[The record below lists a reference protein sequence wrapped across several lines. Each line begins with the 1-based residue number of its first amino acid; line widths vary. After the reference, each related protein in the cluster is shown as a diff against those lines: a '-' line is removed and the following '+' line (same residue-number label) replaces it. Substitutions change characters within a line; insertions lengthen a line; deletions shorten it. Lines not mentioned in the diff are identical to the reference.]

1 MGGRRGLRLAQ
12 QSGPNGA
19 LLDHRFARCLLMTL
33 ASPLADKARPTA
45 PHDATGP
52 RRLLSW
58 LVGGNVL
65 AMALIVALAALSLDS
80 SRERFRERALLATDN
95 LAHSLEQALAARFD
109 LIDLGL
115 RSLALQTT
123 RLAADEANTPSQLDR
138 LLAEQHHLMPE
149 VDTLRLFDAV
159 GRASPPVHAASVSG
173 STWEAPTQAF
183 RATREAN
190 TDHLQVSEPLHQ
202 SQTKRWV
209 LLLSRRLTTVNGQ
222 FAGVVQAEVAVDR
235 FRDML
240 ANVVVGPHGA
250 VTLRTSTLRLV
261 ARHTEREVTPAPV
274 GSNRISAELRAQLQ
288 QKPDG
293 GTYIA
298 RTAIDGIER
307 TNAYRPVRNRPLIVI
322 VGLGTADFLGPWYA
336 QVRQVIALSSVL
348 LLTVWAASFA
358 LYQAWRREANT
369 ARELHAHRDQLERLV
384 AVRTGEVQASETRF
398 RTFMAATPATAW
410 IKDANGRL
418 VYANAAWEQAF
429 GVASQAW
436 SGRTPFEL
444 LPAPMARALQ
454 AHDERVRITGLP
466 VESIET
472 THGGG
477 NTERHWQTVQFL
489 LPAPDGAEQVAGIA
503 IDITRQVQAEFERS
517 AALVREQGLRDAAE
531 RQADHLR
538 EAIHERD
545 EFVRVLAHEVRQP
558 LNNAS
563 AALESAAAEL
573 APGAR
578 MEPGQAMQRVRRAQG
593 VIRQIVGAL
602 DNTLAAT
609 ALLTSAERIGSHD
622 ADVDVLIDL
631 SLADLDAAQRP
642 RVRVERISS
651 TRTASMDSGLMRL
664 ALRNV
669 LSNAL
674 AYSPAESPVILRVT
688 DSDEPLALVFEV
700 LDTGPGV
707 RDELLP
713 RLFERGVRG
722 NQDVPGHGIGLYVV
736 RRVMELHGGTVDL
749 RPNEPTGTVFRL
761 WLPQD
766 R

>member
-1 MGGRRGLRLAQ
+1 
-12 QSGPNGA
+12 
-19 LLDHRFARCLLMTL
+19 MTL
-33 ASPLADKARPTA
+33 VLPRADKARPTA
-45 PHDATGP
+45 HPESPGP
-52 RRLLSW
+52 RRLIAW
-58 LVGGNVL
+58 LVVGNVL
-65 AMALIVALAALSLDS
+65 TVALIVALAGLSLAS

-95 LAHSLEQALAARFD
+95 LAHSLEQALAARLD
-109 LIDLGL
+109 LIDHGL
-115 RSLALQTT
+115 QSLALLTATT
-123 RLAADEANTPSQLDR
+123 TSGGQSAPPAQLDR

-149 VDTLRLFDAV
+149 VDALRLFDAS
-159 GRASPPVHAASVSG
+159 GHARPSASLPAGGHAWEPPL
-173 STWEAPTQAF
+173 QAF
-183 RATREAN
+183 REARD
-190 TDHLQVSEPLHQ
+190 TGAEGLQISEPLYQ
-202 SQTKRWV
+202 SPTKRWV
-209 LLLSRRLTTVNGQ
+209 LLLSRRLTAANGQ

-240 ANVVVGPHGA
+240 ATVAVGPHGA
-250 VTLRTSTLRLV
+250 VTLRTQALRLV
-261 ARHTEREVTPAPV
+261 ARHTEHDAPPAPV
-274 GSNRISAELRAQLQ
+274 GSNRISAELQAQLQ

-307 TNAYRPVRNRPLIVI
+307 ANAYVPVHDRPLIVL
-322 VGLGTADFLGPWYA
+322 VGLGTADFLAPWQA
-336 QVRQVIALSSVL
+336 QVRQVVALSCVL
-348 LLTVWAASFA
+348 LLTVLAASLA
-358 LYQAWRREANT
+358 LYQAWRREAAT
-369 ARELHAHRDQLERLV
+369 ARELQAHRDQLEQLV
-384 AVRTGEVQASETRF
+384 AVRTDEVQASETRF
-398 RTFMAATPATAW
+398 RAFMTATPATAW
-410 IKDANGRL
+410 IKDGTGRL

-429 GVASQAW
+429 GVAPQAW
-436 SGRTPFEL
+436 AGRTAFEL

-454 AHDERVRITGLP
+454 AHDERVRITGQP

-472 THGGG
+472 THAAGD
-477 NTERHWQTVQFL
+477 TERHWQTVQFL
-489 LPAPDGAEQVAGIA
+489 LPAQDGAEQVAGIA
-503 IDITRQVQAEFERS
+503 IDITRQVQAEFERA

-578 MEPGQAMQRVRRAQG
+578 REPGQAMQRVRRAQG

-631 SLADLDAAQRP
+631 SLADLDAAQRA

-674 AYSPAESPVILRVT
+674 AYSPADSPVILRLT

-749 RPNEPTGTVFRL
+749 RPNAPTGTVFRL

>member
-1 MGGRRGLRLAQ
+1 MSLV
-12 QSGPNGA
+12 
-19 LLDHRFARCLLMTL
+19 
-33 ASPLADKARPTA
+33 SPRADKARPTA
-45 PHDATGP
+45 HPESPGP
-52 RRLLSW
+52 RRLIAW
-58 LVGGNVL
+58 LVVGNVL
-65 AMALIVALAALSLDS
+65 TVALIVALAGLSLAS

-109 LIDLGL
+109 LIDHGL
-115 RSLALQTT
+115 QSLALLSAVTAST
-123 RLAADEANTPSQLDR
+123 ERSEPPGRLDR
-138 LLAEQHHLMPE
+138 LLAKQHQLMPE
-149 VDTLRLFDAV
+149 VDALRLFDAD
-159 GRASPPVHAASVSG
+159 GHARPPVSPAAG
-173 STWEAPTQAF
+173 ALHWEPPVQAF
-183 RATREAN
+183 REARD
-190 TDHLQVSEPLHQ
+190 TGAPAEGLQISEPLYQ
-202 SQTKRWV
+202 SRTKRWV
-209 LLLSRRLTTVNGQ
+209 LLLSRRLTAANGQ

-240 ANVVVGPHGA
+240 ATVAVGPHGA
-250 VTLRTSTLRLV
+250 ATLRTRTLRLV
-261 ARHTEREVTPAPV
+261 ARHTEHDANPAPV
-274 GSNRISAELRAQLQ
+274 GSNRISAELQAVLQ
-288 QKPDG
+288 QKPAG

-307 TNAYRPVRNRPLIVI
+307 ANAYVPVQDRPLIVL
-322 VGLGTADFLGPWYA
+322 VGLGTADFLAPWQS
-336 QVRQVIALSSVL
+336 QVRQVVALSCVL
-348 LLTVWAASFA
+348 LLTVLAASLA
-358 LYQAWRREANT
+358 LYQAWRREAAT
-369 ARELHAHRDQLERLV
+369 ARELQTHRDQLEQLV
-384 AVRTGEVQASETRF
+384 AVRTDEVQASETRF
-398 RTFMAATPATAW
+398 RAFMTATPATAW
-410 IKDANGRL
+410 IKDGTGRL

-429 GVASQAW
+429 GVAPQAW
-436 SGRTPFEL
+436 AGRTAFEL

-454 AHDERVRITGLP
+454 AHDERVRITGQP

-472 THGGG
+472 THAAGD
-477 NTERHWQTVQFL
+477 TERHWQTVQFL
-489 LPAPDGAEQVAGIA
+489 LPTQDGAEQVAGIA
-503 IDITRQVQAEFERS
+503 IDITRQVQAEFERA

-545 EFVRVLAHEVRQP
+545 EVVRVLAHEVRQP

-578 MEPGQAMQRVRRAQG
+578 REPGQAMQRVRRAQG

-631 SLADLDAAQRP
+631 SLADLDAAQRA
-642 RVRVERISS
+642 RVQVERVSS

-674 AYSPAESPVILRVT
+674 AYSPADSQVILRLT

-749 RPNEPTGTVFRL
+749 RPNAPTGTVFRL